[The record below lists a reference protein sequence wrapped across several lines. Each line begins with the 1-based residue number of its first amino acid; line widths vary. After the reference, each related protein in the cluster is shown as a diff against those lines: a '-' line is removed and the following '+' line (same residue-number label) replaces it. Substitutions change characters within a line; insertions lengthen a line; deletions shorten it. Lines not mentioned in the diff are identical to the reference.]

1 MHPKWSTENVKSN
14 NLLSLKGMAD
24 FRSLFGMKPVT
35 QLKGYKKVKSLS
47 KMHNDYLKHYNE
59 FGQEVYV
66 GKYNAVYMDE
76 VMRTDY
82 SKASEELKS
91 IQMKCRYGNF
101 NQDGL
106 ARLKEITA
114 TESDLRTDPE
124 WKNRT
129 TLTGFHYFSSLHPE
143 RSNADSK
150 NASALIDYSTASGNG
165 IMKFEAIHSPP
176 DRAEALSA
184 LSAKEFQ

>member
-1 MHPKWSTENVKSN
+1 
-14 NLLSLKGMAD
+14 
-24 FRSLFGMKPVT
+24 
-35 QLKGYKKVKSLS
+35 
-47 KMHNDYLKHYNE
+47 MHNDYLKHYNE

-165 IMKFEAIHSPP
+165 IMKFEAISIIPKRISRKYRPTSPFSTRSTRISDCKCKP
-176 DRAEALSA
+176 FTSIVQWIRR
-184 LSAKEFQ
+184 